1 MYGDRA
7 SSQNIDLVRSIM
19 PANVR
24 FAKAEL
30 SKNSYRLNIQIYR
43 IRLLFVM
50 KRLISFALATLLFA
64 CTPMENNQI
73 GTEPGGAKD
82 NTVHVTGISID
93 HSSATIKEGETL
105 TLVANI
111 TPANAENKSVTW
123 SSSSE
128 AVATVDNTG
137 KVTGVKAGSATITAT
152 AEDGGMKATCA
163 ITVAQWV
170 TGISLNKT
178 SLTLNEGEAETLVP
192 TVSPSNS
199 ADKTIKWTSSDT
211 SIATV
216 DENGKVTAV
225 SKGNATI
232 KAEANDGSGK
242 YATCEVL
249 VKKKLGP
256 LPTGAVDLGLSVYW
270 STCNLGA
277 SRPEDYGDY
286 YAWGEVE
293 PYYSSQDPLTWK
305 EGKSEGYY
313 WPSYKWCNGSSSTLS
328 KYNTDNSCGSVD
340 NKTVLDPEDDAAHVI
355 LGDKWRMPTDAE
367 WTELREKC
375 SWTWTTQNGV
385 NGRLVTGKNGNSI
398 FLPAAGGRSHAD
410 LNRAGSCCYYWSSSL
425 GTDDPDRAWL
435 VYFDAGTVDRYYFS
449 RCLGRSIRPVSE

>member
-1 MYGDRA
+1 
-7 SSQNIDLVRSIM
+7 
-19 PANVR
+19 
-24 FAKAEL
+24 
-30 SKNSYRLNIQIYR
+30 
-43 IRLLFVM
+43 M
-50 KRLISFALATLLFA
+50 KRHISFALATLLFA
-64 CTPMENNQI
+64 CTPIENNQI
-73 GTEPGGAKD
+73 GTEPGGGKD

-105 TLVANI
+105 TLVANV

-137 KVTGVKAGSATITAT
+137 KVTG
-152 AEDGGMKATCA
+152 
-163 ITVAQWV
+163 
-170 TGISLNKT
+170 
-178 SLTLNEGEAETLVP
+178 
-192 TVSPSNS
+192 
-199 ADKTIKWTSSDT
+199 
-211 SIATV
+211 
-216 DENGKVTAV
+216 V

-277 SRPEDYGDY
+277 SKPEDYGDY

-293 PYYSSQDPLTWK
+293 TKEDYSWST
-305 EGKSEGYY
+305 
-313 WPSYKWCNGSSSTLS
+313 YKFGTSSSGPFS
-328 KYNTDNSCGSVD
+328 KYNTKESYGTVD

-355 LGDKWRMPTDAE
+355 LGGKWRMPTDAE

-375 SWTWTTQNGV
+375 TWTWTTQNGV
-385 NGRLVTGKNGNSI
+385 NGRLVTGPNGNSI
-398 FLPAAGGRSHAD
+398 FLPAAGRRYNTD
-410 LNRAGSCCYYWSSSL
+410 LGNAGSIGYYWYSSL
-425 GTDDPDRAWL
+425 KTDDPYDAWY
-435 VYFDAGTVDRYYFS
+435 VFFDSSEVLRYCRNRY
-449 RCLGRSIRPVSE
+449 RGHSIRPVTE

>member
-1 MYGDRA
+1 
-7 SSQNIDLVRSIM
+7 
-19 PANVR
+19 
-24 FAKAEL
+24 
-30 SKNSYRLNIQIYR
+30 
-43 IRLLFVM
+43 M
-50 KRLISFALATLLFA
+50 KRLISLALATLLFA
-64 CTPMENNQI
+64 CTPIENNQI
-73 GTEPGGAKD
+73 GTETGGGKD

-93 HSSATIKEGETL
+93 RPSATIKEGETL

-111 TPANAENKSVTW
+111 TPVNAENKSVTW

-128 AVATVDNTG
+128 AMATVDNTG

-192 TVSPSNS
+192 TVSPSNA
-199 ADKTIKWTSSDT
+199 ADKTLKWTTSDS
-211 SIATV
+211 SIAAV

-249 VKKKLGP
+249 VRKKLGP

-277 SRPEDYGDY
+277 SKPEDYGDY

-305 EGKSEGYY
+305 EGKTGYN
-313 WPSYKWCNGSSSTLS
+313 WPSYKWGNWDNGDYVKLT
-328 KYNTDNSCGSVD
+328 KYCPTDKTSYWDGEGSPD
-340 NKTVLDPEDDAAHVI
+340 GKTVLEPEDDAAHVI
-355 LGDKWRMPTDAE
+355 LGGKWRMPTYAE

-375 SWTWTTQNGV
+375 TWTCTTQNGV
-385 NGRLVTGKNGNSI
+385 NGQLVTGPNGNSI
-398 FLPAAGGRSHAD
+398 FLPAAGLRGSTF
-410 LNRAGSCCYYWSSSL
+410 LNDAGYNGDYWSSSL
-425 GTDDPDRAWL
+425 RTDVPFTAWA
-435 VYFDAGTVDRYYFS
+435 VYFNSSDVDMFIENRIAGFS
-449 RCLGRSIRPVSE
+449 VRPVSE

>member
-1 MYGDRA
+1 
-7 SSQNIDLVRSIM
+7 
-19 PANVR
+19 
-24 FAKAEL
+24 
-30 SKNSYRLNIQIYR
+30 
-43 IRLLFVM
+43 M

-73 GTEPGGAKD
+73 GTEPGGGKD

-93 HSSATIKEGETL
+93 RPSATIKEGETL

-192 TVSPSNS
+192 TVSPSNA
-199 ADKTIKWTSSDT
+199 ADKTLKWTTSDS
-211 SIATV
+211 SIAAV

-277 SRPEDYGDY
+277 SKPEDYGDY

-293 PYYSSQDPLTWK
+293 PYYSSQDPLIWK
-305 EGKSEGYY
+305 YGKTGYN
-313 WPSYKWCNGSSSTLS
+313 WASYKWGNGWSSSTFT
-328 KYNTDNSCGSVD
+328 KYNTDSSLGSVD
-340 NKTVLDPEDDAAHVI
+340 NKTVLDLEDDAARVS
-355 LGDKWRMPTDAE
+355 LGGKWRMPTDE
-367 WTELREKC
+367 ELTELRTEC
-375 SWTWTTQNGV
+375 TWTWTTQNGV

-398 FLPAAGGRSHAD
+398 FLPAAGLRNDTSLGGV
-410 LNRAGSCCYYWSSSL
+410 GSRGNYWSSSL
-425 GTDDPDRAWL
+425 NTGYPSLAYGLYFTSGN
-435 VYFDAGTVDRYYFS
+435 VYRVDYYRCYGFS
-449 RCLGRSIRPVSE
+449 VRPVTE